1 MAASR
6 ITVDTDIVTLRQI
19 YVRDALN
26 GYVPADHILISGGS
40 NTGGTAYWGPVSSIY
55 EISSLRQVRGN
66 NGYTWYAD
74 HFNHM
79 LNVSTTGVAGVL
91 DTYVDPATSTLMFNA
106 TPAPIEV
113 ATISVPAVTT
123 AAANVMPGKETL
135 VPSTSQSTFKFLG
148 VGDIMLSTITDLR
161 ATFISISSFSSA
173 GYSTLSGEA
182 NAWRPYLSSLTS
194 TNTGYATFV
203 STLPAQNGS
212 AWNWSNVLS
221 NSLPLSTVDGNAFY
235 ATGDAYFSTFTFTMS
250 NFLRYIKS
258 DSTTKLALEVH
269 PTYFFDRLYTGS
281 NPQVVKPI
289 STFLQYQTSNGIE
302 ILPSSFNYDYMVSQQ
317 TNAYTSNCFNTAL
330 RMEMDTGFV
339 LQRAARDGPNG
350 YYTLYH
356 SMPGLMAEFTT
367 DGCDKIVA
375 NRGGLSNATFDNR
388 SSRTNAVFLHV
399 YNN

>member
-6 ITVDTDIVTLRQI
+6 ITVDSDIITLRQI
-19 YVRDALN
+19 YVRDPLN
-26 GYVPADHILISGGS
+26 GYIPADHILISDGAGV
-40 NTGGTAYWGPVSSIY
+40 GYWNSVSSIY

-106 TPAPIEV
+106 TPAPIEI
-113 ATISVPAVTT
+113 ATIPVPTVTRT
-123 AAANVMPGKETL
+123 AATVMPGKESL
-135 VPSTSQSTFKFLG
+135 VPSTTQSTFKFLG
-148 VGDIMLSTITDLR
+148 VGDMILSTVTDLN
-161 ATFISISSFSSA
+161 ATFITISTFTSA

-182 NAWRPYLSSLTS
+182 FAWRPYLSSLMS
-194 TNTGYATFV
+194 TNTGYASFV
-203 STLPAQNGS
+203 STLPVQNGS
-212 AWNWSNVLS
+212 AWNWSPLLS
-221 NSLPLSTVDGNAFY
+221 GNLPLSTVDANTFY
-235 ATGDAYFSTFTFTMS
+235 ATGNAYFSTFSFTMS
-250 NFLRYIKS
+250 NFLKYIKP

-281 NPQVVKPI
+281 NPQVVKPV
-289 STFLQYQTSNGIE
+289 STFIQYQTSNGVE
-302 ILPSSFNYDYMVSQQ
+302 ILPSSFNYEYIVSQQ
-317 TNAYTSNCFNTAL
+317 TNAYTSNCFNTPL
-330 RMEMDTGFV
+330 RLEMDTGFV
-339 LQRAARDGPNG
+339 LERAARDGPNG

-367 DGCDKIVA
+367 DGCDKVVG

-388 SSRTNAVFLHV
+388 TSRNNAVFLHL